1 MLYESLIEGNVSQEN
16 LKINIPDDDDDSSS
30 SSTEDEDTS
39 LSCSCRVIGYLTCT
53 ILGYFCSY
61 LSTNFI
67 GGNPYTFTILYTI
80 GNIISLIGSLIV
92 YGNPFNDFLIM
103 FSRKHILPT
112 LLYFI
117 AIGLSFYC
125 AFTKHSK
132 LIYVFISFQVVANI
146 WSSYTYLPDRLKK
159 SICSN
164 FW

>member
-16 LKINIPDDDDDSSS
+16 LRINIPDDDDDSSS

-39 LSCSCRVIGYLTCT
+39 LSCSCRVMGYLTCT

-67 GGNPYTFTILYTI
+67 GSNPYTFTILYTI

-117 AIGLSFYC
+117 AIGLSFY
-125 AFTKHSK
+125 
-132 LIYVFISFQVVANI
+132 LIRCITPF
-146 WSSYTYLPDRLKK
+146 
-159 SICSN
+159 SN
-164 FW
+164 VIYS